1 MDDAFMDS
9 GYCTIG
15 KVISFEHMEAAK
27 IRKELEKTECL
38 IAKASNQRQLLWR
51 MILPYMSEEFQDESC
66 YIDEARGDGLVVV
79 FEETSNFVRDYPV
92 SQIIDLIEEGETCIT
107 PEQLIAI

>member
-1 MDDAFMDS
+1 MDS

-15 KVISFEHMEAAK
+15 RIISFEHMKATK

-38 IAKASNQRQLLWR
+38 IAKANNQRQLLWR

-66 YIDEARGDGLVVV
+66 YIDEARDDGLVVV
-79 FEETSNFVRDYPV
+79 FEEASNFVRDYPV
-92 SQIIDLIEEGETCIT
+92 SQIINLIEEGETCIT
-107 PEQLIAI
+107 SEQLIAI

>member
-1 MDDAFMDS
+1 
-9 GYCTIG
+9 
-15 KVISFEHMEAAK
+15 
-27 IRKELEKTECL
+27 
-38 IAKASNQRQLLWR
+38 

-79 FEETSNFVRDYPV
+79 FEEASNFVRDYPV
-92 SQIIDLIEEGETCIT
+92 SQIIDLIEEGETGIT

>member
-1 MDDAFMDS
+1 MDG
-9 GYCTIG
+9 GYRANGEI
-15 KVISFEHMEAAK
+15 IIFEHMETTR
-27 IRKELEKTECL
+27 IRKELQKAEHL
-38 IAKASNQRQLLWR
+38 IAKADSQRQLLWK
-51 MILPYMSEEFQDESC
+51 MILPYMSEQFQAESC

-79 FEETSNFVRDYPV
+79 FEEAYNFVRDYPV

>member
-1 MDDAFMDS
+1 MDS

-15 KVISFEHMEAAK
+15 RIISFEHMEATK

-38 IAKASNQRQLLWR
+38 IAKASNQRELLWR
-51 MILPYMSEEFQDESC
+51 MILPYMSEEFQDGYC
-66 YIDEARGDGLVVV
+66 YIDEVRGDGLVVV
-79 FEETSNFVRDYPV
+79 VFEEKLNFVRDYPV

>member
-1 MDDAFMDS
+1 MDS

-15 KVISFEHMEAAK
+15 RIISFEHMGATK

-66 YIDEARGDGLVVV
+66 YIDEARDDGLVVV
-79 FEETSNFVRDYPV
+79 FEEASNFVRDYPV
-92 SQIIDLIEEGETCIT
+92 SQIIDLIEEGETFRT